1 MGTQW
6 IERSNCLCAERP
18 VLEPALPTE
27 DDEVVAWRLDHGSG
41 APAYPLVAQVR
52 VNRIPIHLLRGEQVM
67 IPNKPGM
74 VLGNGARRAW
84 VLGGEAI
91 LNEIRIQRPYDRG
104 PYPVHM
110 LRISREQ
117 QPANGAD
124 PTGDIVEHCVP
135 KLGNNGSLIYLV
147 DEVFSD
153 QRHGPPH
160 DHNHVCAL
168 ARSLRSPSS
177 RQSYRVLT
185 ATSQA
190 SLPFLGSPRLR
201 QQTGRLSARLKRRF
215 QRSAGLLANATD

>member
-1 MGTQW
+1 
-6 IERSNCLCAERP
+6 
-18 VLEPALPTE
+18 
-27 DDEVVAWRLDHGSG
+27 
-41 APAYPLVAQVR
+41 
-52 VNRIPIHLLRGEQVM
+52 
-67 IPNKPGM
+67 
-74 VLGNGARRAW
+74 
-84 VLGGEAI
+84 
-91 LNEIRIQRPYDRG
+91 
-104 PYPVHM
+104 M

-135 KLGNNGSLIYLV
+135 KLGNNGGLIYLV

-215 QRSAGLLANATD
+215 QRSAGLLANATDSSTRKKHRQILKIVSHLGVACTGPTAKYVS